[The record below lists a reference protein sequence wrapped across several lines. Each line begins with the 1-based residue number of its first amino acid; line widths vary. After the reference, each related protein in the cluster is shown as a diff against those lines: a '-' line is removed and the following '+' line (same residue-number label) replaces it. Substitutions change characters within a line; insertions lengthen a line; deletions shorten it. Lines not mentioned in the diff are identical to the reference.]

1 MLSTPPITQLAIYIN
16 IKINLTAEMSKPREV
31 REVGFLQEVVL
42 NAPEWS
48 TFVVNIH
55 ALLCQL
61 FKTPR

>member
-1 MLSTPPITQLAIYIN
+1 
-16 IKINLTAEMSKPREV
+16 MSKPREV
-31 REVGFLQEVVL
+31 GEVGFLQEVVL